1 MSEKE
6 TTKPEVAKEAIAE
19 GGDMKMK
26 KPKFEKFK
34 GKKDKTFKVDLSKV
48 DTSLEGNN
56 KIEPPI
62 KVDLTKKPQDDAIQI
77 GETKTVDVGER
88 TGDGEKMDAGGATTV
103 EEPSSPI
110 KEIEKVAEKPLQE
123 PIVET
128 PKIQLPENIEKL
140 VDFMKETGGTIEDYT
155 RLNADYTSVDD
166 DILLKEYYKKS
177 KPHLND
183 DEISFVMEENFKV
196 DNEIDD
202 KREIKK
208 KNLAKKEEIAKA
220 RNYFERS

>member
-62 KVDLTKKPQDDAIQI
+62 KVDLTKKPQDDAI
-77 GETKTVDVGER
+77 
-88 TGDGEKMDAGGATTV
+88 
-103 EEPSSPI
+103 
-110 KEIEKVAEKPLQE
+110 
-123 PIVET
+123 
-128 PKIQLPENIEKL
+128 
-140 VDFMKETGGTIEDYT
+140 
-155 RLNADYTSVDD
+155 
-166 DILLKEYYKKS
+166 
-177 KPHLND
+177 
-183 DEISFVMEENFKV
+183 
-196 DNEIDD
+196 
-202 KREIKK
+202 
-208 KNLAKKEEIAKA
+208 
-220 RNYFERS
+220 